1 MSNPTPESP
10 NPLSAASDCSPV
22 CPQCGSDNLGGLM
35 SSFYV
40 ALMDDG
46 VTAAGDWNDWSSE
59 SEMTSKRI
67 CYECDHEFEFD

>member
-1 MSNPTPESP
+1 
-10 NPLSAASDCSPV
+10 
-22 CPQCGSDNLGGLM
+22 M